1 MPKQPD
7 LTIPEFA
14 PGYLDPVPGLLDA
27 ARAAQARVATLEEA
41 YRSAGVAEIGADRSC
56 KLAIRDGSDVEVSE
70 AYSAYIEAV
79 KSKRDAWRDLDDGRL
94 ARDSYIYAAKRA
106 ALAYIQ
112 DAIVANGALFV
123 GMKPKHKRFAALVER
138 IAEPVAL
145 VSGGALEARVR
156 ACGVG
161 SGEIGISC
169 PMGSDDIDGGYLLTV
184 PDADAYFEDADRIVY
199 PREIEPAGASDVDA
213 ALAASRDAGLR
224 AEALRLEYMRGIEAI
239 EDELRVLPCG
249 CGPRKLVF
257 KYRIPKPSV

>member
-7 LTIPEFA
+7 LTIPESA
-14 PGYLDPVPGLLDA
+14 PGYLDPIPGLLDA

-41 YRSAGVAEIGADRSC
+41 YGAAEVAEIGADRSC

-79 KSKRDAWRDLDDGRL
+79 KSKRDAWRDLDEGRL

-112 DAIVANGALFV
+112 DVIIANGVLFI
-123 GMKPKHKRFAALVER
+123 GKRPKHKRFAALVER
-138 IAEPVAL
+138 IAEPVAR
-145 VSGGALEARVR
+145 VSGRELEARVR

-161 SGEIGISC
+161 SGEIGVSC
-169 PMGSDDIDGGYLLTV
+169 SIGSDDIDGGYLLTV
-184 PDADAYFEDADRIVY
+184 PDADAYFEDADDIVY
-199 PREIEPAGASDVDA
+199 RREIDAAGVADVDA

-239 EDELRVLPCG
+239 DAELRVLPSG
-249 CGPRKLVF
+249 CGPRKLVV

>member
-1 MPKQPD
+1 MSKQPD
-7 LTIPEFA
+7 LTIPESA
-14 PGYLDPVPGLLDA
+14 PGYLDPIPGLLDA

-41 YRSAGVAEIGADRSC
+41 YRSAEVAKMEADRSC
-56 KLAIRDGSDVEVSE
+56 KLAIRDGGDVEVSE
-70 AYSAYIEAV
+70 TYSAYIEAV
-79 KSKRDAWRDLDDGRL
+79 KSKRDAWRDLDEGRL

-112 DAIVANGALFV
+112 DVIIANGALFI
-123 GMKPKHKRFAALVER
+123 GKRPKHKRFAALVER
-138 IAEPVAL
+138 IAEPVAR

-169 PMGSDDIDGGYLLTV
+169 SIGFDDIDGGYLLTV

-199 PREIEPAGASDVDA
+199 RREIEPAGVADVDA
-213 ALAASRDAGLR
+213 VLAASRDAGLR

-249 CGPRKLVF
+249 CGPRKLVV

>member
-7 LTIPEFA
+7 LTIPESA
-14 PGYLDPVPGLLDA
+14 PGYLDPIPGLLDA

-41 YRSAGVAEIGADRSC
+41 YRSAEVAEIGAERSYN
-56 KLAIRDGSDVEVSE
+56 LAIRDGGDVEVSE
-70 AYSAYIEAV
+70 AYSAYIEAM
-79 KSKRDAWRDLDDGRL
+79 KSRRDAWRALDGGRL

-112 DAIVANGALFV
+112 DVVIANGALFI
-123 GMKPKHKRFAALVER
+123 GKRPKHKRFAALVER

-169 PMGSDDIDGGYLLTV
+169 PIGSDDIDGGYLLTV
-184 PDADAYFEDADRIVY
+184 PDADGYFEDADEIVY
-199 PREIEPAGASDVDA
+199 RREIEAASVADVDA

-224 AEALRLEYMRGIEAI
+224 AEALRLEYMRGVEAI
-239 EDELRVLPCG
+239 EDELRVLPSG
-249 CGPRKLVF
+249 CRARKLVA

>member
-7 LTIPEFA
+7 LTIPESA
-14 PGYLDPVPGLLDA
+14 LGYLDSITGLLGA
-27 ARAAQARVATLEEA
+27 VRAAQARVATLKEA
-41 YRSAGVAEIGADRSC
+41 YRSAEVAEIGAERSYN
-56 KLAIRDGSDVEVSE
+56 LAIRDGGDVEISE
-70 AYSAYIEAV
+70 TYIAYIEAV
-79 KSKRDAWRDLDDGRL
+79 KSKSDAWRDLDGGRL
-94 ARDSYIYAAKRA
+94 ARDSYIYAVKRA

-112 DAIVANGALFV
+112 DVIIANGALFI
-123 GMKPKHKRFAALVER
+123 GKRPKHKRFAALVER
-138 IAEPVAL
+138 IADPVAR

-161 SGEIGISC
+161 SGEIGVACSI
-169 PMGSDDIDGGYLLTV
+169 GSDDIDGGYLLTV

-199 PREIEPAGASDVDA
+199 RRDIESADVADVDA

-239 EDELRVLPCG
+239 EDELRVLPSG
-249 CGPRKLVF
+249 CGARKQLF

>member
-1 MPKQPD
+1 MSKQPD
-7 LTIPEFA
+7 LTIPESA
-14 PGYLDPVPGLLDA
+14 PGYLDPIPGLLDA

-41 YRSAGVAEIGADRSC
+41 YRSAEGAEIGADRSC

-70 AYSAYIEAV
+70 TYSAYIEAV
-79 KSKRDAWRDLDDGRL
+79 KSKRDAWRDLDEGRL

-112 DAIVANGALFV
+112 DVVIANGALFI
-123 GMKPKHKRFAALVER
+123 GKRPKHKRFAALVAR
-138 IAEPVAL
+138 

-169 PMGSDDIDGGYLLTV
+169 SIGFDDIDGGYLLTV

-249 CGPRKLVF
+249 CGPRKLVV

>member
-7 LTIPEFA
+7 LTIPESA
-14 PGYLDPVPGLLDA
+14 PGYLDPIPGLLDS
-27 ARAAQARVATLEEA
+27 ARAAQGRVATLEEA
-41 YRSAGVAEIGADRSC
+41 YRSAEVAEIGADRSC

-70 AYSAYIEAV
+70 TYSAYIEAV

-112 DAIVANGALFV
+112 DVIIANGALFI
-123 GMKPKHKRFAALVER
+123 GKRPKHKRFAALVER
-138 IAEPVAL
+138 IAEPVAR

-161 SGEIGISC
+161 SGEIGVACSI
-169 PMGSDDIDGGYLLTV
+169 GSDDIDGGYLLTV
-184 PDADAYFEDADRIVY
+184 PDADAYFEDAEKIVY
-199 PREIEPAGASDVDA
+199 RRDIEPASVADVDA
-213 ALAASRDAGLR
+213 ALAASR
-224 AEALRLEYMRGIEAI
+224 AEALRLEYMRGVEAI